1 MNFPPS
7 KTQKIFASFKS
18 QEQEERKI
26 ICCYLR
32 TFLTFSTTSFS
43 SSKQPQKPPS
53 PGCLSFPQDYFKL
66 LPCML
71 SPPAHSV
78 TTSLSNGELCRRVE
92 FVFPKNQERERIIF
106 RIGEFSRRKIKK
118 IRPMLKKNRWRRERW
133 LVFVSIIVISH
144 IWDEKSGFFATLYHQ
159 DYRTI
164 IYYYYTTFFSYIHGE
179 INCVRAL
186 FLQKNP
192 PGYFFLSPRVF
203 GKTLIASF
211 VLLKKVRATFFSV
224 RVIHLIRQSSRKK

>member
-133 LVFVSIIVISH
+133 LVFVSIIAISH
-144 IWDEKSGFFATLYHQ
+144 TWDEKSVFCNNLISPRPLLPYNYILLLY
-159 DYRTI
+159 DI
-164 IYYYYTTFFSYIHGE
+164 
-179 INCVRAL
+179 
-186 FLQKNP
+186 
-192 PGYFFLSPRVF
+192 FFLHTRGNKLCASIVSTKKPAWIFFFVSSCVWENAYRKF
-203 GKTLIASF
+203 RTFKKSQGDIFLRKSHTLNTAKF
-211 VLLKKVRATFFSV
+211 
-224 RVIHLIRQSSRKK
+224 

>member
-18 QEQEERKI
+18 EEQEERKI

-164 IYYYYTTFFSYIHGE
+164 IYYYYTTFF
-179 INCVRAL
+179 
-186 FLQKNP
+186 FLHTRGNKLCASIVSTKKTAWI
-192 PGYFFLSPRVF
+192 FFLSPRLF
-203 GKTLIASF
+203 GRTVIASF
-211 VLLKKVRATFFSV
+211 VL
-224 RVIHLIRQSSRKK
+224 